1 MKGILVVIDGMADLP
16 INQFAEKTPLEAA
29 NKPNL
34 DYLASLG
41 ELGYVYTINENFVPE
56 SDGAILSLLGNNP
69 QLSTRG
75 ELEAI
80 GAGIELQRGDLA
92 LRINFATIDNL
103 ESENII
109 DRRAGRTLTTKEAV
123 ILAKA
128 INSNVKLP
136 CKFIFKPTVQHRG
149 VLVLKGG
156 FSDNITNTDPAYR
169 VKGKFEL
176 RDKLKFSEPLDE
188 DDNTKYTANLVNGFI
203 EQSYKILDN
212 HPINQNRRKR
222 GLMPANIILTRDAGT
237 ESPIVSK
244 LTNWCNVAY
253 MPLEIGIAKVLGM
266 GIFSFRYPNLRNYDV
281 YRNLYDGL
289 NAAINFSI
297 KVLKSQHKKY
307 DYAYIHLKETDVPGH
322 DNKPYEKKAMIEL
335 IDKRFFSFIRN
346 FCEKNKIR
354 LAVTADHAT
363 PCRLRSHSSDPVPLL
378 VFGNFANTAHKQQS
392 QQKFSERDAAKG
404 SLGKIYGKNLLK
416 TIGFAK

>member
-1 MKGILVVIDGMADLP
+1 MKGILVVIDGIADLP
-16 INQFAEKTPLEAA
+16 VKQLEDKTPLEAA

-34 DYLASLG
+34 DYFASRG
-41 ELGYVYTINENFVPE
+41 NLGYVYTIAENNVPE

-69 QLSTRG
+69 SLSTRG
-75 ELEAI
+75 QLEAT

-103 ESENII
+103 ESESII
-109 DRRAGRTLTTKEAV
+109 DRRSGRTLTTKEAV

-128 INSNVKLP
+128 INANVKLP

-176 RDKLKFSEPLDE
+176 RDKIKFSEPLDE
-188 DDNTKYTANLVNGFI
+188 EDNTKYTANIVNEFI
-203 EQSYKILDN
+203 EQSYKILDQ
-212 HPINQNRRKR
+212 HPINQYRRKK
-222 GLMPANIILTRDAGT
+222 GLMPANIILTRDAGI
-237 ESPIVSK
+237 EKPIVNK
-244 LTNWCNVAY
+244 LNNWCNVAY
-253 MPLEIGIAKVLGM
+253 MPLEIGIAKSACM
-266 GIFSFRYPNLRNYDV
+266 GLFSFNYPALRNYDV
-281 YRNLYDGL
+281 YRNLYEGL

-307 DYAYIHLKETDVPGH
+307 DYAYIHFKETDIPGH
-322 DNKPYEKKAMIEL
+322 DNKPFEKKAMVEL
-335 IDKRFFSFIRN
+335 LDKRFFSFIKN
-346 FCEKNKIR
+346 FCERNKIR

-363 PCRLRSHSSDPVPLL
+363 PCRLKSHSSDPVPLL
-378 VFGNFANTAHKQQS
+378 LFDNSAQKQPNP
-392 QQKFSERDAAKG
+392 QKFSERDAMKG
-404 SLGKIYGKNLLK
+404 SLGKIYGKELLK
-416 TIGFAK
+416 SIGFAK

>member
-16 INQFAEKTPLEAA
+16 CKQLEDKTPLEAA

-34 DYLASLG
+34 DYLASRG
-41 ELGYVYTINENFVPE
+41 SLGYVYTIAENNVPE

-69 QLSTRG
+69 TLSTRG
-75 ELEAI
+75 QLEAI

-92 LRINFATIDNL
+92 LRVNFATIDNL

-109 DRRAGRTLTTKEAV
+109 DRRAGRTLTTKEAI

-136 CKFIFKPTVQHRG
+136 CQFIFKPTVQHRG

-176 RDKLKFSEPLDE
+176 RDKIKFSEPLDE
-188 DDNTKYTANLVNGFI
+188 DENTKYTANIVNEFV
-203 EQSYKILDN
+203 EQSYKILDS
-212 HPINQNRRKR
+212 HPVNQNRRKR
-222 GLMPANIILTRDAGT
+222 GLMPANIILTRDAGI
-237 ESPIVSK
+237 EKPIVNK
-244 LTNWCNVAY
+244 LTNWCCIAY
-253 MPLEIGIAKVLGM
+253 MPLEKGIAKAAGM
-266 GIFSFRYPNLRNYDV
+266 GLFSFNYPALRNYDV

-289 NAAINFSI
+289 NTAINFSI

-307 DYAYIHLKETDVPGH
+307 DYAYIHFKETDVPGH
-322 DNKPYEKKAMIEL
+322 DNKPQEKKAMIEL

-346 FCEKNKIR
+346 FCEKYKIK

-363 PCRLRSHSSDPVPLL
+363 PCRLKSHSSDPVPLL
-378 VFGNFANTAHKQQS
+378 VFENSMKQPN
-392 QQKFSERDAAKG
+392 QQKFSEKDAMKG
-404 SLGKIYGKNLLK
+404 SLGKIYGKELLRV
-416 TIGFAK
+416 IGFTK